1 MSWHWLAGAGPDIL
15 HAPCADVRNREKQQP
30 VSREVEMSFRVMVVG
45 GYGNFGSIVCRHLAV
60 MPGVELV
67 LSGRNPD
74 KLQGKLDELN
84 SQSGAVAEG
93 WCGDAM
99 GLEFSAALRLL
110 NIHLVVHTGG
120 PFQGQSYA
128 VAESCIAASVNY
140 CDLADCRTFV
150 NGVGLLDERAK
161 AAGVAILSG
170 CSSVP
175 TLSSAIIDQQRHRF
189 SRIGVIEHG
198 ISSSAKMPGLSTI
211 EGVLAYAGKP
221 IRQLKN
227 GQVQEVSGWLDLTL
241 RKMPQLGTRLLANVD
256 VPDMDIFAGRYGA
269 HTLSF
274 KAGAGLKLGGI
285 ANGLLAQAL
294 KVGLVRDHAVWAAR
308 LHRLGTRFERFG
320 DGKSAMY
327 IDVQGVGVDGK
338 PLSMTA
344 QLTALN
350 DRGPE
355 IPSCAAVALAAKM
368 AQGYVPSPGARP
380 CVGEISVDEY
390 LAAINDPANLSL
402 SVQFSDGQR

>member
-1 MSWHWLAGAGPDIL
+1 MP
-15 HAPCADVRNREKQQP
+15 
-30 VSREVEMSFRVMVVG
+30 FRVMVVG
-45 GYGNFGSIVCRHLAV
+45 GYGNFGSIVCGHLAV
-60 MPGVELV
+60 MPGIELL
-67 LSGRNPD
+67 LSGRDPQ
-74 KLQGKLDELN
+74 KLQRKVDELS
-84 SQSGAVAEG
+84 SQSAAVAEG

-99 GLEFSAALRLL
+99 GPEFSIALRSL
-110 NIHLVVHTGG
+110 NIQLVVHTGG

-128 VAESCIAASVNY
+128 VAENCIDAGVNY

-150 NGVGLLDERAK
+150 NAVGILDARAK

-189 SRIGVIEHG
+189 SRIDSIEYGV
-198 ISSSAKMPGLSTI
+198 SASAKMPGLSTI

-221 IRQLKN
+221 IKQLKN
-227 GQVQEVSGWLDLTL
+227 GKVHEVSGWQGLTL
-241 RKMPQLGTRLLANVD
+241 RKIPQLGTRLLANVD
-256 VPDMDIFAGRYGA
+256 VPDMDIFASRYGA
-269 HTLSF
+269 RTLSF
-274 KAGAGLKLGGI
+274 KAGAGLKLGAI
-285 ANGLLAQAL
+285 ANGLLAQAV
-294 KVGLVRDHAVWAAR
+294 KIGVVRDHRRWAAR

-327 IDVQGVGVDGK
+327 IDVQGAGVEGQ

-350 DRGPE
+350 DKGPE

-368 AQGYVPSPGARP
+368 AAGYVPQPGARP
-380 CVGEISVDEY
+380 CVGEISVAEY
-390 LAAINDPANLSL
+390 MAAINDPANLSL
-402 SVQFSDGQR
+402 SVQFSDGQP

>member
-1 MSWHWLAGAGPDIL
+1 MP
-15 HAPCADVRNREKQQP
+15 
-30 VSREVEMSFRVMVVG
+30 FRVMVVG

-60 MPGVELV
+60 MPDVDLV
-67 LSGRNPD
+67 LSGRNAG
-74 KLQGKLDELN
+74 KLQRKLDELN
-84 SQSGAVAEG
+84 SQSGNVAEG

-99 GLEFSAALRLL
+99 GADFSSALRLL
-110 NIHLVVHTGG
+110 DIQLVVHTGG

-128 VAESCIAASVNY
+128 VAESCIAAGVNY

-150 NGVGLLDERAK
+150 NGVGILDAKAK

-175 TLSSAIIDQQRHRF
+175 TLSSAIIDQQRQRF
-189 SRIGVIEHG
+189 VRIDSIEHG

-221 IRQLKN
+221 IKQLKD
-227 GQVQEVSGWLDLTL
+227 GKVHEVPGWLGLTL
-241 RKMPQLGTRLLANVD
+241 RKMPQMGTRLLANVD

-269 HTLSF
+269 QTLRF

-285 ANGLLAQAL
+285 ANALLAQAL
-294 KVGLVRDHAVWAAR
+294 KIGLVRDHRRWAAR

-327 IDVQGVGVDGK
+327 IDVQGIGVNGQ

-350 DRGPE
+350 DKGPE
-355 IPSCAAVALAAKM
+355 IPSCAAVALASKM
-368 AQGYVPSPGARP
+368 ARGYVPQAGARP

-390 LAAINDPANLSL
+390 LAAINDPDNLSL
-402 SVQFSDGQR
+402 TVQFSDGQH

>member
-1 MSWHWLAGAGPDIL
+1 MP
-15 HAPCADVRNREKQQP
+15 
-30 VSREVEMSFRVMVVG
+30 FRVMVVG
-45 GYGNFGSIVCRHLAV
+45 GYGNFGSIVCQHLIS
-60 MPGVELV
+60 MPFIGLV
-67 LSGRNPD
+67 LSGRDPR
-74 KLQGKLDELN
+74 KLQDKVDQLQA
-84 SQSGAVAEG
+84 QSGAVCEG

-99 GLEFSAALRLL
+99 GTAFSDALRAL
-110 NIHLVVHTGG
+110 NIQLVVHTGG

-128 VAESCIAASVNY
+128 VAESCIAAGVNY

-150 NGVGLLDERAK
+150 NGIGVLDARAK
-161 AAGVAILSG
+161 QAGVAILSG

-175 TLSSAIIDQQRHRF
+175 TLSSAIIDEQHQRF
-189 SRIGVIEHG
+189 SRIDAIEHG

-227 GQVQEVSGWLDLTL
+227 GKVHEVSGWLDLTL

-256 VPDMDIFAGRYGA
+256 VPDMDIFAARYGA
-269 HTLSF
+269 QTLRF
-274 KAGAGLKLGGI
+274 KAGAGLKLGGL

-294 KVGLVRDHAVWAAR
+294 KLGLVHDHALWAAR

-327 IDVQGVGVDGK
+327 IDVQGLGLDGR
-338 PLSMTA
+338 PLTMTA

-350 DRGPE
+350 DKGPE
-355 IPSCAAVALAAKM
+355 IPSCAAVALASKM
-368 AQGYVPSPGARP
+368 AQGYVPSAGARP

-390 LAAINDPANLSL
+390 LTAINDPHNLSL

>member
-1 MSWHWLAGAGPDIL
+1 MTL
-15 HAPCADVRNREKQQP
+15 
-30 VSREVEMSFRVMVVG
+30 RVMVVG
-45 GYGNFGSIVCRHLAV
+45 GYGNFGSIVCRYLIA
-60 MPGVELV
+60 MPGVALV
-67 LSGRNPD
+67 ISGRD
-74 KLQGKLDELN
+74 SHKVLRKVDELQA
-84 SQSGAVAEG
+84 SAGRICES

-99 GLEFSAALRLL
+99 GSAFTATLRAMG
-110 NIHLVVHTGG
+110 IDWVIHTGG

-128 VAESCIAASVNY
+128 VAENCIAAQVNY

-150 NGVGLLDERAK
+150 SGVGILDARAK

-189 SRIGVIEHG
+189 SRIDVIEHG
-198 ISSSAKMPGLSTI
+198 VSASAKMPGLSTI

-221 IRQLKN
+221 IKQLKN
-227 GQVQEVSGWLDLTL
+227 GKVHEVSGWQDLTM
-241 RKMPQLGTRLLANVD
+241 RKIPQLGTRLLANVD
-256 VPDMDIFAGRYGA
+256 VPDMDVFAGRYGA

-274 KAGAGLKLGGI
+274 KAGAGLKLAGV
-285 ANGLLAQAL
+285 ANALLAQAV
-294 KVGLVRDHAVWAAR
+294 KIGLVRDHLPWAAR
-308 LHRLGTRFERFG
+308 LHRLGSRFEGFG

-327 IDVQGVGVDGK
+327 IDVQGAGVEGH
-338 PLSMTA
+338 PLTMTA
-344 QLTALN
+344 QLTAFN
-350 DRGPE
+350 DKGPE

-368 AQGYVPSPGARP
+368 AGGYVPQPGARP

-402 SVQFSDGQR
+402 SVQFSDGQSWSAF